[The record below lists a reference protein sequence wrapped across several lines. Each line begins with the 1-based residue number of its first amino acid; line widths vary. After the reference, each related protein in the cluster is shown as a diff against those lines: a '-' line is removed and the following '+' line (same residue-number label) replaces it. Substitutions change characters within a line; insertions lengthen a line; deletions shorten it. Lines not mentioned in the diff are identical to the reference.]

1 MMTAA
6 TKSDLTP
13 QRRKRAVAFVLMTI
27 LIDAIGF
34 GIIIPVLPRLVM
46 EVGEVNLARATEIGG
61 WLALAYAFTQ
71 FILGPTIGNLGDRYG
86 RRWVLLFSLAGYS
99 VDYMLMGF
107 APTLAW
113 LFVGR
118 FLAGIFGGTYGPCQA
133 ALADITLPEE
143 RAKTF
148 GYVGAA
154 FGLGFILGPAIGGAL
169 GEIGHRVPFF
179 AAGALAAINLVF
191 GYFNFPETLD
201 DAHRRPF
208 DWKRANPLGAI
219 IQFAKTPGLLM
230 IGTTY
235 LLWQLSSM
243 VYPAIWSYYGALR
256 YDWGPGMVGVSLAMV
271 GVMMVACQAFVTG
284 PTVKKFG
291 ERRAAQI
298 GIIAAMTGYIGY
310 AFITQSFWAF
320 AIMPVFMISGLVQP
334 ALSAML
340 SQRVAANAQGEA
352 QGFSASAMA
361 LGSIF
366 APLLYNNS
374 LAHFSAP
381 NANPYFPGAPFIIAA
396 LLALATLIALG
407 LTLSRPNKALL
418 EQNENKV

>member
-1 MMTAA
+1 MTTAA
-6 TKSDLTP
+6 VSKFTP
-13 QRRKRAVAFVLMTI
+13 QQRKRAITFVLMTI

-46 EVGEVNLARATEIGG
+46 EVGSVSLAEATQIGG
-61 WLALAYAFTQ
+61 WLALAYAVTQ
-71 FILGPTIGNLGDRYG
+71 FTLGPTIGNLGDRYG
-86 RRWVLLFSLAGYS
+86 RRRVLLFSLAGYS
-99 VDYMLMGF
+99 IDYMLMGF
-107 APTLAW
+107 APTLLW

-133 ALADITLPEE
+133 ALADITPPED

-179 AAGALAAINLVF
+179 AAAALAAINLIF

-201 DAHRRPF
+201 DAHRRSF

-219 IQFAKTPGLLM
+219 IQFSRTPGLLM
-230 IGTTY
+230 IGATY
-235 LLWQLSSM
+235 LLWQLASM

-256 YDWGPGMVGVSLAMV
+256 YDWGPGMVGVSLAIV
-271 GVMMVACQAFVTG
+271 GLMMVLCQAFITG
-284 PTVKKFG
+284 PTVKRFG
-291 ERRAAQI
+291 ERTAAQI
-298 GIIAAMTGYIGY
+298 GLAAAIIGYVLY
-310 AFITQSFWAF
+310 AFITNGWWAL
-320 AIMPVFMISGLVQP
+320 AIMPIFMISGLVQP

-361 LGSIF
+361 LGSIM
-366 APLLYNNS
+366 APLLYNES
-374 LAHFSAP
+374 LAYFSAE
-381 NANPYFPGAPFIIAA
+381 NAQPYFPGAPFLIATALAFITLAA
-396 LLALATLIALG
+396 LALTAKRRA
-407 LTLSRPNKALL
+407 
-418 EQNENKV
+418 E

>member
-1 MMTAA
+1 MTTQAA
-6 TKSDLTP
+6 PAKFTP
-13 QRRKRAVAFVLMTI
+13 SQRKRAMAFVLMTI

-46 EVGEVNLARATEIGG
+46 EVGQVTLARATEIGG

-71 FILGPTIGNLGDRYG
+71 FVLGPTIGNLGDRFG
-86 RRWVLLFSLAGYS
+86 RRRVLLFSLAGYS

-107 APTLAW
+107 APTLIW
-113 LFVGR
+113 LFIGR

-133 ALADITLPEE
+133 ALADITPPEE

-154 FGLGFILGPAIGGAL
+154 FGLGFILGPAIGGFL

-179 AAGALAAINLVF
+179 AAAALAAINFIF

-201 DAHRRPF
+201 DEHRRPS

-230 IGTTY
+230 IGATY
-235 LLWQLSSM
+235 LLWQISSM
-243 VYPAIWSYYGALR
+243 VYPAIWSYYGPIR
-256 YDWGPGMVGVSLAMV
+256 YGWGPGTVGISLAMV
-271 GVMMVACQAFVTG
+271 GLMMVLCQAFITG
-284 PTVKKFG
+284 PTVKKVG
-291 ERRAAQI
+291 ERTAAQI
-298 GIIAAMTGYIGY
+298 GLVAAVIGYIAY
-310 AFITQSFWAF
+310 AFNASSLWAF
-320 AIMPVFMISGLVQP
+320 LIMPVFMISGLVQP

-340 SQRVAANAQGEA
+340 SQRIAANAQGEA
-352 QGFSASAMA
+352 QGFAASAMA

-374 LAHFSAP
+374 LAHFSAKD
-381 NANPYFPGAPFIIAA
+381 ADPYFPGAPFIIATVITLVTMA
-396 LLALATLIALG
+396 ALALTARRKEG
-407 LTLSRPNKALL
+407 
-418 EQNENKV
+418 

>member
-1 MMTAA
+1 MQATAD
-6 TKSDLTP
+6 TKFTP
-13 QRRKRAVAFVLMTI
+13 KQRKRAMAFVLMTI

-46 EVGEVNLARATEIGG
+46 EVGHIDLARATQIGG

-86 RRWVLLFSLAGYS
+86 RRRVLLFSLAGYS
-99 VDYMLMGF
+99 IDYMLMGF
-107 APTLAW
+107 APTLLW

-133 ALADITLPEE
+133 ALADITPPED

-179 AAGALAAINLVF
+179 AAAALAAINLIF

-208 DWKRANPLGAI
+208 DWKRANPLGTI

-256 YDWGPGMVGVSLAMV
+256 YDWGPGMVGLSLAVV
-271 GVMMVACQAFVTG
+271 GAMMVLCQAFITG
-284 PTVKKFG
+284 PTVKRFG

-298 GIIAAMTGYIGY
+298 GLIAAMTGYIGY
-310 AFITQSFWAF
+310 AFTTNSIVAF

-366 APLLYNNS
+366 APLLYNES

-381 NANPYFPGAPFIIAA
+381 TANPYFPGAPFIIATI
-396 LLALATLIALG
+396 LALATIAALA
-407 LTLSRPNKALL
+407 LTARRKTSS
-418 EQNENKV
+418 